1 MRKFRLPRGLPCGAD
16 DRNDAAEETRGLAF
30 AAALRHHSARINS
43 RKKDRTM
50 ALAVADVIAELEE
63 SWEAM
68 GIDPDMQELVT
79 DPLRAFVKALPKEPD
94 PDEAMEALTAVILAL
109 NAAVEEDEALIET
122 DEREII
128 VPWLIEMA
136 AEKGLDPDDFEDGDP
151 TGDLREF

>member
-1 MRKFRLPRGLPCGAD
+1 
-16 DRNDAAEETRGLAF
+16 
-30 AAALRHHSARINS
+30 
-43 RKKDRTM
+43 M

-68 GIDPDMQELVT
+68 GIDPDTQELVT